1 MGKSPAA
8 LTSTT
13 FQASSKV
20 SLPVCMHMHTEL
32 HILEYAN
39 SATTKHKLQAE
50 GRKNKASTEMYRKVE
65 EDWEAGRT
73 HEGRARVLG
82 GEDDLLLS

>member
-1 MGKSPAA
+1 
-8 LTSTT
+8 
-13 FQASSKV
+13 
-20 SLPVCMHMHTEL
+20 MHMHTEL
-32 HILEYAN
+32 RILEYAN

-73 HEGRARVLG
+73 HEGKARVLG
-82 GEDDLLLS
+82 GEDDLLLSWNQRGGHKEGHFQNNWK

>member
-1 MGKSPAA
+1 MSKSPAA

-13 FQASSKV
+13 FWASSKV
-20 SLPVCMHMHTEL
+20 KCG

-39 SATTKHKLQAE
+39 SATTTKHKLQAEAE

-65 EDWEAGRT
+65 ED
-73 HEGRARVLG
+73 
-82 GEDDLLLS
+82 